1 MVGRLHPR
9 SICIGETI
17 FLGPETE
24 RPKSHSGQKRAAPA
38 VLRETPRQGPRS
50 RPYLRRRRAGR
61 AIFRGDCKAAGV
73 PTFETPRWP
82 FSQGGRSQPAGGI
95 NQSVMSA
102 PTAISDSTA
111 FAIMSAGQGM
121 TFTDG
126 AGGGGPG

>member
-1 MVGRLHPR
+1 MVGDQRLCDACHYL
-9 SICIGETI
+9 GE
-17 FLGPETE
+17 
-24 RPKSHSGQKRAAPA
+24 KM
-38 VLRETPRQGPRS
+38 VLRQAQFAANEAVRSTRLASRCSRRQGPRS